1 MIHYPSLK
9 DVLPLRIGILM
20 DHPSPHMVALLDA
33 LAERDDCSAE
43 VIYFGRISPNRRWA
57 MPLGKLP
64 YRFLRGETFMT
75 GSFQIN
81 PGLVHAL
88 QKMRVDVWIIN
99 TCYDSLS
106 TLFTGWWLGRG
117 TTPWVYMNEP
127 PRPRNRM
134 VSTLKSLL
142 LQFVLQRAWGIIGMG
157 EKAVAMYR
165 TLLHDDR
172 PLASIPYY
180 IHLEDFFSLPIT
192 DELIDGHVLQFLTCC
207 QMIHRKG
214 LDVLFKACKELKDTN
229 WRLTLVGDGPLRR
242 KLEKEFIKHFS
253 NERINFTGEVS
264 YEKRHLSFADKHVFI
279 LPSRWDGWGM
289 VVPEALAAGLP
300 VISTDRV
307 TSAHEFIRHGENGF
321 IIPSEDPKALA
332 DEMNW
337 FIQNRES
344 IPLMGLAARKSMQ
357 DYRPELGAERLVQFL
372 SKLVT
377 NQQNLSHKI
386 KDSSKDNLTRK
397 QLTTPLV
404 WHCRWKNNLRSLT
417 KNVIINVASVTKPR
431 KKPNG
436 NKILVYHLI
445 LKEERQ
451 KFEDHLKL
459 LKDNFIVCSVAE
471 VFHAGRNPKNE
482 NIPCIAITFDD
493 GFRLLMGDCLEL
505 LERFGIKACFY
516 VPTGFVE
523 LSDYP
528 ELAAQFSLCSHYY
541 NLPLKP
547 MRPEDLKLLI
557 DIGHEVGSHGISH
570 ISLSAATRK
579 AAEKELNLSRRRIY
593 EWTGKKPV
601 SFAYPYGDLK
611 SSIGY
616 PPDWVRGAG
625 YENAVTLNR
634 GIVSMSSNPFILPRD
649 HIEGN
654 WSVRD
659 LSYFLFS

>member
-1 MIHYPSLK
+1 M
-9 DVLPLRIGILM
+9 PLRIGILM

-33 LAERDDCSAE
+33 IAKREDYTAI
-43 VIYFGRISPNRRWA
+43 VIYFGKSASGRGWGTPT
-57 MPLGKLP
+57 GKLP
-64 YRFLRGETFMT
+64 YRFLEGITVTEGFR
-75 GSFQIN
+75 IN
-81 PGLVHAL
+81 PDLL
-88 QKMRVDVWIIN
+88 QVLRQMRVDVWVVN
-99 TCYDSLS
+99 TVYSSPS
-106 TLFTGWWLGRG
+106 TLFATWWLSHYSI
-117 TTPWVYMNEP
+117 PWVYMNEP

-134 VSTLKSLL
+134 VSMLKSLL

-165 TLLHDDR
+165 TLLHEDR

-192 DELIDGHVLQFLTCC
+192 DELIDGDVLQFLTCC

-253 NERINFTGEVS
+253 NKRINFTGEVS
-264 YEKRHLSFADKHVFI
+264 YEKRHLLFADKHVFI

-300 VISTDRV
+300 VISTDQV
-307 TSAHEFIRHGENGF
+307 VSAHEFIRNGENGF
-321 IIPSEDPKALA
+321 IIPSKDPPSMSNK
-332 DEMNW
+332 MNW

-344 IPLMGLAARKSMQ
+344 IKKMGLAARQSLKE
-357 DYRPELGAERLVQFL
+357 YCPELGAERLIQFL
-372 SKLVT
+372 SKLVI

-386 KDSSKDNLTRK
+386 KDLTKDNLTRK

-417 KNVIINVASVTKPR
+417 KNVIINVASVAKPR

-436 NKILVYHLI
+436 NRILVYHLI

-451 KFEDHLKL
+451 KFEDHLKF

-471 VFHAGRNPKNE
+471 VFHAGRDPKNG
-482 NIPCIAITFDD
+482 NTPRVAITFDD
-493 GFRLLMGDCLEL
+493 GFRMLMGDDLEL
-505 LERFGIKACFY
+505 LEKFSVKACFY

-523 LSDYP
+523 LYNRPDV
-528 ELAAQFSLCSHYY
+528 AGHFSLRSHYY
-541 NLPLKP
+541 NLPLEP
-547 MRPEDLKLLI
+547 MGPEDLKLLV
-557 DIGHEVGSHGISH
+557 DLGHEVGSHGISH
-570 ISLSAATRK
+570 ISLSTVTRK
-579 AAEKELNLSRRRIY
+579 VAEKELNLSRRKIY
-593 EWTGKKPV
+593 EWTGKEPI
-601 SFAYPYGDLK
+601 SFAYPYGETR
-611 SSIGY
+611 SSLGQ
-616 PPDWVRGAG
+616 PPNWIRKAG
-625 YENAVTLNR
+625 YKFALTLRR
-634 GIVSMSSNPFILPRD
+634 GKINEFTDPFLMPRD

-654 WSVRD
+654 WSIRY
-659 LSYFLFS
+659 LKYFLFS